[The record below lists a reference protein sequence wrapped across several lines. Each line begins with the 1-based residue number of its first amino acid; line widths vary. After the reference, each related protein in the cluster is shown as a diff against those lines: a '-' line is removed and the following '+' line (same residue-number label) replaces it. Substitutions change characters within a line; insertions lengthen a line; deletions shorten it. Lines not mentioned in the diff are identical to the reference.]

1 MIRNRLSRNRQS
13 VPADSIMTLTP
24 ADIPRL
30 RVGNHPRLRPGDAE
44 SLVIQAPGLS
54 KWHPA
59 SGEFLLVAPW
69 RHRQDIPSVHILHA
83 FEHEDELLS
92 AAIASAVEQGKA
104 AFVLMDAFEI
114 RRPMFYERNRLEKL
128 ESILTYEHRAPEDL
142 LDAAPPVRQE
152 FEPWFGGD
160 DAMLDALVTLDHAA
174 FPWLWR
180 NSREEFMAYARM
192 PFVEI
197 WVGRIGDR
205 VTSYLGITH
214 FRGWS
219 HLDRIAIVPDV
230 QGQGLGRETL
240 RAAVHRMLD
249 SGADRV
255 GLSTQKNNLRSRRMY
270 ERSGFR
276 ETPDLNYDV
285 YGILFDE
292 GKRHTRENALQE
304 TVDHGK

>member
-1 MIRNRLSRNRQS
+1 MIRNRLSRNR
-13 VPADSIMTLTP
+13 PATPANGIATLTP

-30 RVGNHPRLRPGDAE
+30 HVGNHPRLRPGDAE

-59 SGEFLLVAPW
+59 SGEFLLVTPW
-69 RHRQDIPSVHILHA
+69 RHRVDIPSVNVLHA

-92 AAIASAVEQGKA
+92 GAIASAEQQGKS

-114 RRPMFYERNRLEKL
+114 RRPAFYARNKLEKL
-128 ESILTYEHRAPEDL
+128 ESILTYEHRSPEDL
-142 LDAAPPVRQE
+142 LVGAPDAQLQ

-160 DAMLDALVTLDHAA
+160 DELLDELLELDHAA

-180 NSREEFMAYARM
+180 NSREEFIAYARM

-197 WVGRIGDR
+197 WVGRLEDR
-205 VTSYLGITH
+205 VVSYLGLTH
-214 FRGWS
+214 FRSWS

-230 QGQGLGRETL
+230 QGHGLGRETL
-240 RAAVHRMLD
+240 RAAIDRMLEA
-249 SGADRV
+249 GADRI
-255 GLSTQKNNLRSRRMY
+255 GLSTQKNNARSRRLY

-276 ETPDLNYDV
+276 ETPDLNYDI
-285 YGILFDE
+285 YGILFEE
-292 GKRHTRENALQE
+292 GRWQMNEGGPQE
-304 TVDHGK
+304 TADHG